1 MCLVMKFLM
10 LVENSLSNSKLYK
23 MLLELFM
30 KESLKIPISWL
41 LSMWLKKW
49 ESTLNNLIRLGL
61 VMNRFMFW
69 NWCWSRPMQD
79 YLSLR
84 LLRLIKNYLKLNKE
98 RKLEVVL
105 SLILSNTLKNVLSL
119 FKLLVKSTL
128 LQIRKEWEGMI

>member
-10 LVENSLSNSKLYK
+10 LVENYLSNSKLSK